1 MVLVVDDS
9 PFIRAFVAAA
19 LARIDVAT
27 CEAESV
33 MAARAI
39 CHDLTLEAVVVDFEL
54 PDEPGVALCYEMQRS
69 SNVPVVLMSGH
80 SEDEVRS
87 QFPLHQQPYFLAKP
101 FTLHQIQGLIRQII
115 GVAC

>member
-33 MAARAI
+33 RAARAI
-39 CHDLTLEAVVVDFEL
+39 CHE
-54 PDEPGVALCYEMQRS
+54 
-69 SNVPVVLMSGH
+69 H
-80 SEDEVRS
+80 
-87 QFPLHQQPYFLAKP
+87 
-101 FTLHQIQGLIRQII
+101 
-115 GVAC
+115 